1 MSKFKDLTG
10 QTFGRLTV
18 IERAEDYIS
27 PNGER
32 RVRWKCICS
41 CENHNIVYVITS
53 QLTSGHTKSCGCLQ
67 RETASKTMKKY
78 NKYDLSKEYGV
89 GWTSNTNREFYFDLE
104 DYDKVKKYCWF
115 EAVTPQGYHML
126 QTNTQATHKI
136 ITMSQLLVGVWY
148 DHINRNPFDNRKTNL
163 RPCSQSENARNKS
176 IPSHNSSNVI
186 GVSWRKDRQKWRAF
200 IQINNTYKHLGYFI
214 SKNDAI
220 KTRLLAEKEYFG
232 EFAPQQHLFKEYN
245 IT

>member
-1 MSKFKDLTG
+1 MPKFIDLTG
-10 QTFGRLTV
+10 KTFGKLTV
-18 IERAEDYIS
+18 IKKMDDKVGNHIM
-27 PNGER
+27 
-32 RVRWKCICS
+32 WLCKCDCGNVKTIRGS
-41 CENHNIVYVITS
+41 S
-53 QLTSGHTKSCGCLQ
+53 LTSGESKSCGCVHRGGNSRKCNN
-67 RETASKTMKKY
+67 REQPTVNTY
-78 NKYDLSKEYGV
+78 NLSGEYGI
-89 GWTSNTNREFYFDLE
+89 GYTSKGKEFYFDLE

-200 IQINNTYKHLGYFI
+200 IQINNTYRHLGYFI